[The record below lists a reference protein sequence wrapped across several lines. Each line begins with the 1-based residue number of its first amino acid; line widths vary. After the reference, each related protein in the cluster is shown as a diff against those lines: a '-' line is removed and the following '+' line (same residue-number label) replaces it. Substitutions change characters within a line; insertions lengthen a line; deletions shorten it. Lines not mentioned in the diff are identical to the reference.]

1 MKVLIGALVV
11 VLFMPGVALAQSGV
25 DVTPW
30 MTLLKDTLT
39 AVLLSVLTAGVAWV
53 SAKVSAWTSGR
64 IDLDAVTRDLEMDR
78 YARIAADKAFSFAYN
93 RLGVT
98 AEQLTNLDT
107 KNRVLDYAVAFLN
120 NQYPEVIKWID
131 TDQDGVIDWVESRLF
146 LPEPVALKDV
156 LDGAA

>member
-1 MKVLIGALVV
+1 MSPERPDRLRGLDG
-11 VLFMPGVALAQSGV
+11 LRALAVIGVLAFHDNRLSGGFLGV
-25 DVTPW
+25 DLFFALSGFLITS
-30 MTLLKDTLT
+30 LLIRECT
-39 AVLLSVLTAGVAWV
+39 A
-53 SAKVSAWTSGR
+53 SGR

-146 LPEPVALKDV
+146 LPEPVALKDM
-156 LDGAA
+156 LDGSA